1 MNSYLHAMGI
11 TEWQPKSAQITEGL
25 WLLSDNSAEVSLEH
39 PLVQEVLKLLHVNS
53 SDCRIASSDIA
64 AKIAPSNVLW
74 DMRVEPQSGRLRSQP
89 LPLLCQSVQGK
100 RDLWQQIWQ
109 QQAQQQQ

>member
-25 WLLSDNSAEVSLEH
+25 WLLSDNSADVSLEH
-39 PLVQEVLKLLHVNS
+39 PLVQEVLKLLQVDSNA
-53 SDCRIASSDIA
+53 CQIASSDIA
-64 AKIAPSNVLW
+64 AKIATSNVLW
-74 DMRVEPQSGRLRSQP
+74 DMRSSAENGRLRTPP
-89 LPLLCQSVQGK
+89 LAQLCHSATAK

-109 QQAQQQQ
+109 QGQ